1 VRIILGAIITTY
13 VVDALAPTFK
23 SEKNITKSAQ
33 LVIYSYTPMLIGA
46 ILIIIPFLGVIGSL
60 FGLYGLYL
68 LYTGV
73 HIMKKTPEDQKIGYI
88 VVSILVLIAVHFVIG
103 MILSSVFG
111 GMMGIGMGTY
121 SHL

>member
-1 VRIILGAIITTY
+1 
-13 VVDALAPTFK
+13 
-23 SEKNITKSAQ
+23 
-33 LVIYSYTPMLIGA
+33 
-46 ILIIIPFLGVIGSL
+46 
-60 FGLYGLYL
+60 
-68 LYTGV
+68 
-73 HIMKKTPEDQKIGYI
+73 MKKTPEDQKIGYI